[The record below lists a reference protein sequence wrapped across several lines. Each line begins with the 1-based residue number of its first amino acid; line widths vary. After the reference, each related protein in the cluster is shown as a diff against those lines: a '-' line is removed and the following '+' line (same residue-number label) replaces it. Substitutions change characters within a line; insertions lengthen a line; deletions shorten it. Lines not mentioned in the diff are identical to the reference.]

1 MELHT
6 KNNVADMGTML
17 SNVCTVT
24 ILLTEDHS
32 TLLCAATILNYGKK
46 IVVINSIWH
55 VWTAHSLK
63 RLCVTA
69 HFVHKNFSVSP
80 QFES

>member
-46 IVVINSIWH
+46 NRGDQFHLTRMNSAFAKTIMCNC
-55 VWTAHSLK
+55 T
-63 RLCVTA
+63 LCA
-69 HFVHKNFSVSP
+69 
-80 QFES
+80 